1 MNRILMPLLVL
12 GFVACSEFSYSSAKP
27 SNTAQNQRLVI
38 QNKKANDIIARLRKN
53 EQSLQIAEITAN
65 DMYDAATRGSEWTLQ
80 DYVNMLKYMDEI
92 IATLREI
99 GYNQAQITAAYQGGF
114 YSYANQCQTALR
126 FKRNIP
132 SFITEKLPYCEYYA
146 DEFKEKVEHSKMYKN
161 AKSSQDGT
169 AYAYSQN
176 EIPVLVS
183 IKYNQNSS
191 DEDLHQA
198 QVKLKRLGDE
208 DLKIEPQRK
217 AKLDEFVDSLQI
229 SELHSIINQ
238 LDTTIKELRLSHL
251 TQEQTSVV
259 MSDVFFRYANLCE
272 RLKNTN
278 LQECELYFQHY
289 APQISLKEG
298 QRNYLKYSR
307 EVIPARVVIA
317 YTANIAQDKEQ
328 VQREKSKISA
338 NQMFQLIAQLAQI
351 AKFALQVL

>member
-1 MNRILMPLLVL
+1 MNKILMPLLVL
-12 GFVACSEFSYSSAKP
+12 GFVACSEFSYSRAKP

-38 QNKKANDIIARLRKN
+38 QNKKANDIVARLRKN
-53 EQSLQIAEITAN
+53 EQSLQIAEITTN
-65 DMYDAATRGSEWTLQ
+65 DMYNVATRGSEWTLQ

-126 FKRNIP
+126 FKRNTP

-238 LDTTIKELRLSHL
+238 LDTAIKELRLSHL
-251 TQEQTSVV
+251 TQEQASVV

-307 EVIPARVVIA
+307 KVIPARVVIA
-317 YTANIAQDKEQ
+317 YTANIAQVKSRCKEKKTKY
-328 VQREKSKISA
+328 R
-338 NQMFQLIAQLAQI
+338 LI
-351 AKFALQVL
+351 KCFNSSPN